1 MINSTASCYCAL
13 PMHFNSFDDSPGF
26 IGIGTQK
33 AGTTWLYAQ
42 LARHP
47 FVWMP
52 PIKELHYF
60 DRSPKY
66 PSPNGLFTASP
77 ISRIWMR
84 DSHHKRQCRR
94 ILRSLPMCIISRRF
108 SMIRW
113 GIRWVFGYYNDH
125 WYKSL
130 FRDAPS
136 NSISGEITPAY
147 ATLNREDIEWMRRIN
162 PSVKIIL
169 LVRNPIDRAWSA
181 LRFYKKIGRFK
192 KNFEC
197 VNEALVAL
205 TQEEITRRGDYSKI
219 IGNYL
224 EIFDSRQILICFYD
238 SIEEKP
244 VELLHE
250 IYAFLGIPSVANNR
264 ELLSTRYNVS
274 PAHEMPQE
282 IRSHLEEIYKPSIEE
297 MAERYSGYFNTWRQ
311 NLGRERPVSNEYCNF
326 PAAINP

>member
-1 MINSTASCYCAL
+1 MDI
-13 PMHFNSFDDSPGF
+13 SPGF

-66 PSPNGLFTASP
+66 PSPNGLNSASQ
-77 ISRIWMR
+77 ISRIWR
-84 DSHHKRQCRR
+84 NDPYHKRQCQG
-94 ILRSLPMCIISRRF
+94 ILRSLPEHIKSRRF
-108 SMIRW
+108 GMIRW
-113 GIRWVFGYYNDH
+113 GIRWVFGNYNDH

-130 FRDAPS
+130 FRDAPL

-147 ATLNREDIEWMRRIN
+147 AILNREDIEWMKRIN
-162 PSVKIIL
+162 PLIKVIL

-192 KNFEC
+192 KNLEC
-197 VNEALVAL
+197 VNETLVAL
-205 TQEEITRRGDYSKI
+205 TQEEITRRGDYPEI

-224 EIFDSRQILICFYD
+224 KFFDPSQMLICFYD
-238 SIEEKP
+238 SIEESP
-244 VELLHE
+244 VELLYE
-250 IYAFLGIPSVANNR
+250 IYTFLGIPSIVCNR
-264 ELLSTRYNVS
+264 EQLSSRYNVS

-282 IRSHLEEIYKPSIEE
+282 IRAHLEEIYKPSIEE
-297 MAERYSGYFNTWRQ
+297 MAERYGGYFNTWRQ
-311 NLGRERPVSNEYCNF
+311 NLGRDRPVSKEYCNF

>member
-1 MINSTASCYCAL
+1 MEN
-13 PMHFNSFDDSPGF
+13 SPGF

-42 LARHP
+42 LSRHP

-52 PIKELHYF
+52 PIKELHFF

-66 PSPNGLFTASP
+66 PSPNGLNTASP
-77 ISRIWMR
+77 LARIWK
-84 DSHHKRQCRR
+84 SNLYHKRQCRR
-94 ILRSLPMCIISRRF
+94 ILRSLPRCILSRRF
-108 SMIRW
+108 GMIRW
-113 GIRWVFGYYNDH
+113 GARWIFGYYNDR

-147 ATLNREDIEWMRRIN
+147 AILKWEDIEWMRRIN

-192 KNFEC
+192 KGLEC
-197 VNEALVAL
+197 VNDALVAL
-205 TQEEITRRGDYSKI
+205 TQEEITRRGDYPVI

-224 EIFDSRQILICFYD
+224 KFFDPSQMLICFYD
-238 SIEEKP
+238 SIEKKP
-244 VELLHE
+244 VELLNE
-250 IYAFLGIPSVANNR
+250 IYAFLGIPCLTSNR
-264 ELLSTRYNVS
+264 ELLASRFNVS
-274 PAHEMPQE
+274 PAHEIPLE
-282 IRSHLEEIYKPSIEE
+282 IRSHLEGIYKPSIEE
-297 MAERYSGYFNTWRQ
+297 MAERYGGYFNTWRQ
-311 NLGRERPVSNEYCNF
+311 NLGRERPVSKEYCNF